1 MSPSTFIK
9 PIFLIDTHLVLA
21 VLRVHQTPSFWEK
34 HRLGNLL
41 RIPVFVA
48 VRPEV
53 RGARGC
59 SQHSSH
65 LGHCIPSIAGQQC
78 QHQGEQE
85 TAEHGEGKQELTGL
99 WQASQNLP
107 LSPFQM
113 PSETFLF
120 PWNAKWEYSQKV
132 WHYWY
137 RLTHCPKHSF
147 WSLNW
152 VLGLS
157 LGCSLLS
164 GSS

>member
-21 VLRVHQTPSFWEK
+21 VSRVHQNPVFEK
-34 HRLGNLL
+34 SRLGNLL

-99 WQASQNLP
+99 
-107 LSPFQM
+107 
-113 PSETFLF
+113 
-120 PWNAKWEYSQKV
+120 
-132 WHYWY
+132 
-137 RLTHCPKHSF
+137 
-147 WSLNW
+147 
-152 VLGLS
+152 
-157 LGCSLLS
+157 
-164 GSS
+164 